1 MQKFTNL
8 TGVQVMEW
16 ESVRPLTDAQRQVG
30 RDQAGGGGVEPE
42 LDAWAMVAENI
53 TCQIIFGYGTPRMSP
68 PPLQPGM
75 KTWDNVQLSGGQAT
89 WDDLVTIQDLVQRYK
104 DHQDQLLLLRFY
116 WTGMGANV
124 HFVLQLMEYA
134 TARIN
139 EVVKGDQGIIAV
151 PNDDPE
157 EQPDSLLNDTDTGK
171 GAWKI
176 TVPKTR
182 IPCIAVH
189 LRRGDIGTKCGEA
202 DMEKCL
208 IPFTV
213 YTEGVAR
220 ARTAAASRG
229 LIARLPVVTTDSQDE
244 KDFEEIKAL
253 GWHRLDHDKLG
264 TRDLWGSFGPA
275 MVDAAILAHADGF
288 VASTRS
294 TMSRVAAAR
303 QKSWF
308 GRMTIYPG
316 VRHDPPALD
325 GTAPITSPRRT
336 RRSDFSEDVR
346 MVY

>member
-1 MQKFTNL
+1 
-8 TGVQVMEW
+8 
-16 ESVRPLTDAQRQVG
+16 
-30 RDQAGGGGVEPE
+30 
-42 LDAWAMVAENI
+42 
-53 TCQIIFGYGTPRMSP
+53 
-68 PPLQPGM
+68 
-75 KTWDNVQLSGGQAT
+75 
-89 WDDLVTIQDLVQRYK
+89 
-104 DHQDQLLLLRFY
+104 
-116 WTGMGANV
+116 
-124 HFVLQLMEYA
+124 
-134 TARIN
+134 
-139 EVVKGDQGIIAV
+139 VVKGDQGIIAV

-157 EQPDSLLNDTDTGK
+157 EQPDSLLNDTDTEK
-171 GAWKI
+171 GAGKI
-176 TVPKTR
+176 AAPKTR
-182 IPCIAVH
+182 IPYIAVH

-220 ARTAAASRG
+220 ARTAASRG
-229 LIARLPVVTTDSQDE
+229 LIARLPVVVTTDSQDE

-308 GRMTIYPG
+308 GRMTVYPG

-336 RRSDFSEDVR
+336 RRSDFSEDIR
-346 MVY
+346 IVY